1 MRMNIK
7 LSKMLSIIGLAILV
21 GMLFQPAHAQEGC
34 ESPGDGAVNPQK
46 SAVKRID
53 DNYTVSW
60 AAPTELADASCTPIA
75 SDPEFALTSFEVYV
89 SLDAPVADLP
99 PVATVPASQTS
110 VSGSIA
116 GVTGVRPGADIY
128 FAVTAC
134 NQFGCSSL
142 SNQEWVKIG
151 GPPVKPQSAV
161 Q

>member
-1 MRMNIK
+1 MRISIRLHK
-7 LSKMLSIIGLAILV
+7 LAEVTALMILAALLI
-21 GMLFQPAHAQEGC
+21 QPAEAQTGC

-46 SAVKRID
+46 AAVKRTD
-53 DNYTVSW
+53 DNYTVTW

-75 SDPEFALTSFEVYV
+75 SDPEFALTSFEVYI

-110 VSGSIA
+110 LTGSIA

-128 FAVTAC
+128 FAVAAC